1 MQKIEALI
9 RPERLEQ
16 VKRGLTKYP
25 TMKSAFVVAGTQS
38 GVGKTA
44 VSLGLISAFRHRGF
58 EVQPFKVGPDFI
70 DTSLHTLVAEKS
82 SRNLDTFMMPA
93 SGILRTF
100 RMNAAAVNVVEGVMG
115 LFDGSSAG
123 GKGSTAHL
131 AKLLNIPIV
140 LVVDA
145 SKLAGSV
152 AALVHG
158 YKTYDPSLKLAG
170 VVLNRV
176 GSERHRELLEDSL
189 RGVTRVFGVIP
200 RDEALRIPERHLG
213 LYMSHEVDRS
223 LLNDLSRL
231 VEKNID
237 LDALF
242 EATKVEI
249 PSAAEPESQLRA
261 ANGVRVGVAMDEAFC
276 FYYPENLEV
285 LRDFGAELV
294 PFSPLRD
301 SLPDAD
307 AFYLGGGYPELYAEQ
322 LEENA
327 SLREKLAEAI
337 QQGTPLYA
345 ECGGLLYSL
354 EQLEGREMLGLFKG
368 SAKLTRRLQAV
379 GYVEAVSVSDCLL
392 FRKGERFR
400 GHEFHYSTVNVN
412 ADTGVDFAY
421 KLLKGV
427 GIESKWDGIIRE
439 NALASYTHLHAVG
452 NEKAFLR
459 FLEAARCCL

>member
-1 MQKIEALI
+1 
-9 RPERLEQ
+9 
-16 VKRGLTKYP
+16 
-25 TMKSAFVVAGTQS
+25 MKSAFVVAGTQS

-44 VSLGLISAFRHRGF
+44 VSLGLISAFRHRGL

-70 DTSLHTLVAEKS
+70 DTSLHTLAAEKS

-123 GKGSTAHL
+123 GEGSTAHL
-131 AKLLNIPIV
+131 AKLLDIPVV

-158 YKTYDPSLKLAG
+158 YKTYDSSLKLAG

-176 GSERHRELLEDSL
+176 GSERHRALLEDAL

-200 RDEALRIPERHLG
+200 RDEAVRIPERHLG
-213 LYMSHEVDRS
+213 LYLSHEVDRA
-223 LLNDLSRL
+223 LLNELSRL

-237 LDALF
+237 LDALL
-242 EATKVEI
+242 EATTGAI
-249 PSAAEPESQLRA
+249 PSAEPESQLRA
-261 ANGVRVGVAMDEAFC
+261 ADGVRVGVAMDEAFC

-294 PFSPLRD
+294 LFSPLRD

-327 SLREKLAEAI
+327 SLREKLAEEV
-337 QQGTPLYA
+337 QQGSPLYA
-345 ECGGLLYSL
+345 ECGGLLYCL

-379 GYVEAVSVSDCLL
+379 GYVEAVSVRDCLL
-392 FRKGERFR
+392 FREGERFR
-400 GHEFHYSTVNVN
+400 GHEFHYSTVNLN

-421 KLLKGV
+421 KLLRGV
-427 GIESKWDGIIRE
+427 GIESKKDGIFSE
-439 NALASYTHLHAVG
+439 NALASYTHLHALG

-459 FLEAARCCL
+459 FLEAAR

>member
-1 MQKIEALI
+1 MKRIEAII
-9 RPERLEQ
+9 RPERLES
-16 VKRGLTKYP
+16 VKRGITKYP
-25 TMKSAFVVAGTQS
+25 SMKSAFVVAGTQS

-44 VSLGLISAFRHRGF
+44 VSLGLISAFRHRGL

-70 DTSLHTLVAEKS
+70 DTSLHTLAAEKS

-93 SGILRTF
+93 SGVFRTF

-123 GKGSTAHL
+123 GEGSTSHL
-131 AKLLNIPIV
+131 AKLLDIPIV

-158 YKTYDPSLKLAG
+158 YKTYDSSLKLAG

-189 RGVTRVFGVIP
+189 RGVTRVFGAIP
-200 RDEALRIPERHLG
+200 RDEAVRIPERHLG

-237 LDALF
+237 LDALL

-249 PSAAEPESQLRA
+249 SSAEPESQLRA
-261 ANGVRVGVAMDEAFC
+261 ADGVRVGVAMDEAFC

-294 PFSPLRD
+294 LFSPLRD

-327 SLREKLAEAI
+327 SLREKLAEEV
-337 QQGTPLYA
+337 QQGSPLYA
-345 ECGGLLYSL
+345 ECGGLLYCL

-379 GYVEAVSVSDCLL
+379 GYVEAVSVRDCLL

-412 ADTGVDFAY
+412 ADTSVDFAY

-427 GIESKWDGIIRE
+427 GIESKRDGIFRE

-459 FLEAARCCL
+459 FLEAAR